1 MFSIGRYWSAFMVV
15 LLLFLV
21 VGCSEDSDMGI
32 VEPLADE
39 PIIVDAATCLRI
51 EDTRPAGITDTFLES
66 DDKIYIWI
74 YWSNVDAVS
83 TVEVLWFEPDED
95 TALLSDSQT
104 IDSSSGF
111 AITWFSI
118 DKPLGDF
125 AEGDWSVDVYLDGL
139 FERSYL
145 FTVVD

>member
-1 MFSIGRYWSAFMVV
+1 MFSIGRYWSAFTVV
-15 LLLFLV
+15 ILLFLV
-21 VGCSEDSDMGI
+21 VGCGEDSDKGI
-32 VEPLADE
+32 VVLADE
-39 PIIVDAATCLRI
+39 PMIVDAAMCLAI

-74 YWSNVDAVS
+74 YWSNVDTVS

-95 TALLSDSQT
+95 TALLSDSQP

-118 DKPLGDF
+118 DKPMGGF

>member
-1 MFSIGRYWSAFMVV
+1 MFSIGRYWPAFMVV

-21 VGCSEDSDMGI
+21 VGCSDDSDKGI
-32 VEPLADE
+32 IEPLADE
-39 PIIVDAATCLRI
+39 PMIVDAAMCLRI

-74 YWSNVDAVS
+74 YWSNVDTAS
-83 TVEVLWFEPDED
+83 TVEVLWFEPDEN
-95 TALLSDSQT
+95 TALSSDSQT

-145 FTVVD
+145 FAVVD